1 MRVAGIIAEYDP
13 FHNGHAYHI
22 SETRAAG
29 ADYIVVVLGGHFT
42 QRGEPALLTKTDR
55 VRMALA
61 SGADLVIEM
70 PQPFGLSS
78 AEGFARGGI
87 ALLDGMGCVDTVSFG
102 SECGDA
108 ELLSEIAAIMQTNS
122 FKSALHH
129 ALEKGI
135 PYAAAQEEALKHIKD
150 DAYAAILSTPN
161 NTLGLEYCKALLA
174 LQSKI
179 QPFTVKRTGA
189 AHNTAAESGTFT
201 SAGHLRKCVRKG
213 QWQEIL
219 PFLPKSS
226 LEILQNANICGHC
239 YTDSHVYDRIL
250 LAKLRTMS
258 REQLASLPFISE
270 GLENRLYEAIR
281 TQPSVD
287 CIIDTV
293 KTKRYPLARLRR
305 ILAAAYLDLTAEN
318 MPVLPP
324 YLRILGIG
332 EHGTELL
339 KETAKSARLPLFTDT
354 KQPPADAFSEKMFNF
369 ECKASDL
376 YSALLS
382 FPLPCG
388 EEFRRGMLRYPQEF

>member
-1 MRVAGIIAEYDP
+1 MRITGIIAEYDP

-22 SETRAAG
+22 AETRAAG
-29 ADYIVVVLGGHFT
+29 AEYIVVVLGGHFT

-61 SGADLVIEM
+61 NGADLVVEM
-70 PQPFGLSS
+70 PQSFGLSS

-102 SECGDA
+102 SECGDVKI
-108 ELLSEIAAIMQTNS
+108 LSEIAAIMQTDG
-122 FKSALHH
+122 FKSALHD

-135 PYAAAQEEALKHIKD
+135 PYAAAQEEALKTVKNGD
-150 DAYAAILSTPN
+150 YAAILTTPN

-174 LQSKI
+174 LQSNI

-189 AHNTAAESGTFT
+189 AHNTTAEGGTFT
-201 SAGHLRKCVRKG
+201 SAGHLRECVRKG
-213 QWQEIL
+213 KWQEIL

-239 YTDSHVYDRIL
+239 YTDSRIYDRIL
-250 LAKLRTMS
+250 LAKLRTLS
-258 REQLASLPFISE
+258 REALAALPFISE

-281 TQPSVD
+281 TETSVD
-287 CIIDTV
+287 SIIEAV

-305 ILAAAYLDLTAEN
+305 ILTAVYLDLTAED
-318 MPVLPP
+318 MPLLPP
-324 YLRILGIG
+324 YIRVLGIG
-332 EHGTELL
+332 ANGTRLL
-339 KETAKSARLPLFTDT
+339 KETAKSARLPLFTDA
-354 KQPPADAFSEKMFNF
+354 KQPPADAFSEKTFDF

-376 YSALLS
+376 YNALLS
-382 FPLPCG
+382 YPLPCG
-388 EEFRRGMLRYPQEF
+388 EEFKRGMLHFPRET